1 MRSTLAFLGMLL
13 AASGA
18 LAQGLEGAV
27 PLTDLLEI
35 ELIDRQAVA
44 LYANG
49 GQVSERL
56 RLNEK
61 VLWSGSRGVVGVV
74 ITNERIL
81 AVATQLASWQES
93 RYELAE
99 PPPGSAL
106 LGDRVALLITSK
118 RARGFS
124 ANTGELVEYRLGPRE
139 RVQSVRVGE
148 NVGVVLTDRKALGFS
163 PFVGGFAAKDLQLR
177 ERIES
182 VETKSALATVRTNRR
197 LLVFRSP
204 TGAWSER
211 RRELNGG

>member
-1 MRSTLAFLGMLL
+1 MRRTLAFLGMLL
-13 AASGA
+13 VASGA
-18 LAQGLEGAV
+18 LAQGREGAV
-27 PLTDLLEI
+27 PLLDLLEI
-35 ELIDRQAVA
+35 ELIDHHAVA

-49 GQVSERL
+49 GQVSQRL
-56 RLNEK
+56 HLKEQ
-61 VLWSGSRGVVGVV
+61 VLWSGSRGIVGVV

-81 AVATQLASWQES
+81 AAGTRLASWQEF

-99 PPPGSAL
+99 SPPGSAL

-118 RARGFS
+118 RALGFI
-124 ANTGELVEYRLGPRE
+124 ANTGELAEYRLSPRE

-148 NVGVVLTDRKALGFS
+148 NVGVVLTDRRVLGLS
-163 PFVGGFAAKDLQLR
+163 PLLGGFAAKDLQLR
-177 ERIES
+177 EHVES
-182 VETKSALATVRTNRR
+182 VETKSALATVRTSRR